1 MTTTA
6 VLKPDHAAAPISAVD
21 SVARDRD
28 RRLSL
33 YRLIHA
39 PSQQSAE
46 DFFDRVAAEDPVH
59 WDPYTH
65 TWLVADRE
73 AALRVLN
80 DPAFSSRPSR
90 LVHPDLLPPWSR
102 LGDLLSRQLLFLD
115 GPAHMRL
122 RSLIHQALSA
132 RRVRGLV
139 DEITSMA
146 REASGEG
153 FYRAGGGGRRCP
165 PDTTRH
171 RRAASRAGTC

>member
-1 MTTTA
+1 MSVMTDTA
-6 VLKPDHAAAPISAVD
+6 VLEPDHAAAPAGAAPISAVD

-46 DFFDRVAAEDPVH
+46 DLFDRVAAEDPVH

-65 TWLVADRE
+65 AWLVAGRE

-90 LVHPDLLPPWSR
+90 LVHPALLPP
-102 LGDLLSRQLLFLD
+102 
-115 GPAHMRL
+115 
-122 RSLIHQALSA
+122 
-132 RRVRGLV
+132 
-139 DEITSMA
+139 
-146 REASGEG
+146 
-153 FYRAGGGGRRCP
+153 
-165 PDTTRH
+165 
-171 RRAASRAGTC
+171 